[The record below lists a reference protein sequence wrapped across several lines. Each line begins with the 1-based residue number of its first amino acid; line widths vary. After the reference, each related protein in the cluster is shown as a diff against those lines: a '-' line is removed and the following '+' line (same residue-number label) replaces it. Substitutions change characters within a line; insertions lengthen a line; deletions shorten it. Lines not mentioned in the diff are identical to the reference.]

1 MKQETL
7 AASFARAVQGDKC
20 KDCGL
25 YIPCHMIRR
34 HALEQCTKR
43 MIEYDDNDDSIEIIA
58 AFVNNVPQPIQ
69 PKSEPTSSPEAVP
82 AKRTRYSDFDV
93 QSSSSTIQNEN
104 FTLRSTR
111 STPSSSS
118 QRTVKGRQ
126 NKVQISTTPSRS
138 NVRAQSSAIRV
149 SNTTP
154 IVVRGLTVVNE
165 DLGLSLDVV
174 VEKSKNRIRSLL
186 SSQLTYTG
194 VYLVRMMWKC
204 CLEVLQH
211 DFGTVS
217 LIDFWGDHLRLLYR
231 FLNLP
236 EFTQLVLMRMF
247 TRLPEMRNENV
258 PVEQIHDAFSEL
270 HQNGFV
276 DLLCPQDITLTEILQ
291 LMQTEELAAMCKKFK
306 LDKLGS
312 REVVIDR
319 IVVHCRRQTSCFTN
333 KSLKSHAIEKAAEIL
348 NSICRIEL
356 KFKRFLLALLT
367 VYCPVTTSPNE
378 LIDDPKAVVQRNML
392 SQLLRVE
399 KGELKFPLTDRSQF
413 KRIRF
418 HTNIE
423 ELFLYVDA
431 KRVEEN
437 MLRLVKVDD
446 SKVIQMAQGIRLK
459 LQELIESDEME
470 LNRERLKNIPDYL
483 LRFTPVWNQTRCVFY
498 GAEAAQRLRD
508 YTTANEL
515 LEFLL
520 NQKFLERFCYHRRGH
535 WYTRMALNLHTHLK
549 QRDQALLF
557 CKRGLADTLV
567 GMKDKL
573 TLQDRALM
581 IDKKFKKEILLN
593 AWKEMTITGIVL
605 NKSLGDNRTNHFIET
620 ATDGSVEY
628 LSVEEVALRHVMK
641 NGFTEGMHTEGGV
654 WRAIY
659 GLIFYDIFYDFSIPN
674 VWVSELQL
682 RPLDENTRCFYE
694 NRKQNIEKRMKE
706 LMENPSAIDAI
717 LRRNY
722 SIKHGTETNE
732 IDWSCFKDV
741 NQICRFLSCCPTNA
755 LMEMF
760 SMFLTDHRNHRS
772 GLPDLTVWN
781 HTTKQL
787 AVVEVKGPGDTLS
800 TKQRLWLSWFSKNG
814 IKAMHPQRHHRTL
827 EHLMCDSGGRSRGPR
842 LLRPVV
848 LLLIASL
855 LNVVDAGTNC
865 SAADATRNCVDG
877 LVISIWRPFLD
888 LSYGDRI
895 LRGGIYFLCIAYMFL
910 GVSIVADRFMSS
922 IEVITSMERTVII
935 KRPGLEPV
943 KIRVRLWNDT
953 VSNLTLMALGSS
965 APEILLSIIEVVA
978 KGFEAGDLGPNTIV
992 GSAAFNLFMITAICV
1007 MAVPCT
1013 EVRRQKHLDV
1023 FFVTATWSIFAYI
1036 WMYVI
1041 LAVITPGVI
1050 DIWEGVVTF
1059 AFFPLTV
1066 LTAWITDIKILHK
1079 KFVPHRYRRGS
1090 HGIIATEGEEMK
1102 MLEGN
1107 GVNSNS
1113 TVPKSYAQGEIDP
1126 ALRAFE
1132 DHRREFIEM
1141 MREIR
1146 RKNPHLDPT
1155 QLQKQAEYEMISRG
1169 PKSRAFYRVQAT
1181 RRLIGGGDL
1190 IKRRLDKE
1198 HDRSLDA
1205 MLSAQEKQARQ
1216 HTCRIFFDPAH
1227 YTVLEN
1233 VGSFNVIIG
1242 RDGGPEGLTIMVDY
1256 YTEDATAVGAT
1267 LDDVNGTEGADYIPV
1282 KGTLTFAPEDRHKHV
1297 TIEIVD
1303 DDVFEEDEHFYLH
1316 LTNLRV
1322 KTKDGLILDPS
1333 RLGGVPVAVLEMPTT
1348 ATIMILDDDHA
1359 GIFGF
1364 EHDHFQIVENCGHL
1378 QLKVS
1383 RSSGCRGEVIV
1394 PYHTYDGTALGGKHY
1409 EGSEGE
1415 LHFSN
1420 NQTEAF
1426 IDIGI
1431 VDTEVYERSDFF
1443 YVELHQPVWSKK
1455 MSDLHKVQDRFSRR
1469 IERKR
1474 LSGLLPNTDDPALL
1488 SPRRMSSVF
1497 STDGYF
1503 AGRIRKRLGSWV
1515 GSISSVASA
1524 GSTTDENT
1532 NFNLTDDQLEV
1543 AELGKPRL
1551 GEYRKCQI
1559 TIKESKEFQ
1568 GVVDRMLKTANTS
1581 FMLGTSSWREQFI
1594 DALTVSA
1601 GDDDDDEEGS
1611 DAASSQ
1617 TGESQKQHAE
1627 PTKYD
1632 YIMHFLTVPWKL
1644 LFATIPPTDYWGGWA
1659 CFNVSIL
1666 MIGILTAV
1674 IGDLASQ
1681 FGCWVGL
1688 KDAVTAI
1695 SFVALGTSVPDTFA
1709 SRVSAVQDKYA
1720 DNSIGNVTGSNA
1732 VNVFLGIGIAWTMAA
1747 VIHWFRGTIFRVD
1760 PGTLAFSVTIF
1771 CIEAL
1776 ICIVVIV
1783 LRRHPKV
1790 GGELGGPRKIQLI
1803 TSGFFCCLWLIYIGL
1818 SALESYCV
1826 ITGF

>member
-247 TRLPEMRNENV
+247 TRLPEWFVVSRFGMRNENV

-814 IKAMHPQRHHRTL
+814 IKAMVCHVKAKK
-827 EHLMCDSGGRSRGPR
+827 GR
-842 LLRPVV
+842 
-848 LLLIASL
+848 
-855 LNVVDAGTNC
+855 
-865 SAADATRNCVDG
+865 
-877 LVISIWRPFLD
+877 
-888 LSYGDRI
+888 
-895 LRGGIYFLCIAYMFL
+895 
-910 GVSIVADRFMSS
+910 
-922 IEVITSMERTVII
+922 
-935 KRPGLEPV
+935 
-943 KIRVRLWNDT
+943 
-953 VSNLTLMALGSS
+953 NL
-965 APEILLSIIEVVA
+965 
-978 KGFEAGDLGPNTIV
+978 
-992 GSAAFNLFMITAICV
+992 
-1007 MAVPCT
+1007 
-1013 EVRRQKHLDV
+1013 
-1023 FFVTATWSIFAYI
+1023 
-1036 WMYVI
+1036 
-1041 LAVITPGVI
+1041 
-1050 DIWEGVVTF
+1050 
-1059 AFFPLTV
+1059 
-1066 LTAWITDIKILHK
+1066 
-1079 KFVPHRYRRGS
+1079 
-1090 HGIIATEGEEMK
+1090 
-1102 MLEGN
+1102 
-1107 GVNSNS
+1107 
-1113 TVPKSYAQGEIDP
+1113 
-1126 ALRAFE
+1126 
-1132 DHRREFIEM
+1132 
-1141 MREIR
+1141 
-1146 RKNPHLDPT
+1146 
-1155 QLQKQAEYEMISRG
+1155 
-1169 PKSRAFYRVQAT
+1169 
-1181 RRLIGGGDL
+1181 
-1190 IKRRLDKE
+1190 
-1198 HDRSLDA
+1198 
-1205 MLSAQEKQARQ
+1205 
-1216 HTCRIFFDPAH
+1216 
-1227 YTVLEN
+1227 
-1233 VGSFNVIIG
+1233 
-1242 RDGGPEGLTIMVDY
+1242 
-1256 YTEDATAVGAT
+1256 
-1267 LDDVNGTEGADYIPV
+1267 
-1282 KGTLTFAPEDRHKHV
+1282 
-1297 TIEIVD
+1297 
-1303 DDVFEEDEHFYLH
+1303 
-1316 LTNLRV
+1316 
-1322 KTKDGLILDPS
+1322 
-1333 RLGGVPVAVLEMPTT
+1333 
-1348 ATIMILDDDHA
+1348 
-1359 GIFGF
+1359 
-1364 EHDHFQIVENCGHL
+1364 
-1378 QLKVS
+1378 
-1383 RSSGCRGEVIV
+1383 
-1394 PYHTYDGTALGGKHY
+1394 
-1409 EGSEGE
+1409 
-1415 LHFSN
+1415 
-1420 NQTEAF
+1420 
-1426 IDIGI
+1426 
-1431 VDTEVYERSDFF
+1431 
-1443 YVELHQPVWSKK
+1443 
-1455 MSDLHKVQDRFSRR
+1455 
-1469 IERKR
+1469 
-1474 LSGLLPNTDDPALL
+1474 
-1488 SPRRMSSVF
+1488 
-1497 STDGYF
+1497 
-1503 AGRIRKRLGSWV
+1503 
-1515 GSISSVASA
+1515 
-1524 GSTTDENT
+1524 
-1532 NFNLTDDQLEV
+1532 
-1543 AELGKPRL
+1543 
-1551 GEYRKCQI
+1551 
-1559 TIKESKEFQ
+1559 
-1568 GVVDRMLKTANTS
+1568 
-1581 FMLGTSSWREQFI
+1581 
-1594 DALTVSA
+1594 
-1601 GDDDDDEEGS
+1601 
-1611 DAASSQ
+1611 
-1617 TGESQKQHAE
+1617 
-1627 PTKYD
+1627 
-1632 YIMHFLTVPWKL
+1632 
-1644 LFATIPPTDYWGGWA
+1644 
-1659 CFNVSIL
+1659 
-1666 MIGILTAV
+1666 
-1674 IGDLASQ
+1674 
-1681 FGCWVGL
+1681 
-1688 KDAVTAI
+1688 
-1695 SFVALGTSVPDTFA
+1695 
-1709 SRVSAVQDKYA
+1709 
-1720 DNSIGNVTGSNA
+1720 
-1732 VNVFLGIGIAWTMAA
+1732 
-1747 VIHWFRGTIFRVD
+1747 
-1760 PGTLAFSVTIF
+1760 
-1771 CIEAL
+1771 
-1776 ICIVVIV
+1776 
-1783 LRRHPKV
+1783 
-1790 GGELGGPRKIQLI
+1790 
-1803 TSGFFCCLWLIYIGL
+1803 
-1818 SALESYCV
+1818 
-1826 ITGF
+1826 